1 MIRKENTMS
10 DLQKREGN
18 LKNRNCR
25 NRVIFAAVCALM
37 LAVAAAGCGKEEE
50 GLQIEAIENGQEDTG
65 NDAAENA
72 GQEDAG
78 SDAPEDAGQ
87 EDTGSD
93 ASEDAG
99 QENTGNA
106 SEDNA
111 GENAGTAD
119 GEKKNAAQSVGNAEI
134 VGEVKRLSE
143 DSFVISKVETWS
155 EDGASF
161 AASAAPGYE
170 EEENL
175 ITVHVAESCAY
186 EYKTVKN
193 GGVNPE
199 DISARE
205 GSFTD
210 LKEKLT
216 VIIKG
221 SWQEDGSFLADHIEM
236 EEFI

>member
-1 MIRKENTMS
+1 MS

-25 NRVIFAAVCALM
+25 NRMIFAAVCALM
-37 LAVAAAGCGKEEE
+37 LAIAAAGCGKEEE

-65 NDAAENA
+65 NAAAENA
-72 GQEDAG
+72 GREDI
-78 SDAPEDAGQ
+78 
-87 EDTGSD
+87 
-93 ASEDAG
+93 
-99 QENTGNA
+99 GN
-106 SEDNA
+106 D
-111 GENAGTAD
+111 GT
-119 GEKKNAAQSVGNAEI
+119 ENAAQSVGNAEI